1 MLQWEIFYTPTVY
14 FHCSIHT
21 LTLRPSYSSESIK
34 FTVKLQWLNLGYC
47 GKKYMKDQSKSPL
60 WKIGHSFKEIPD
72 NQTNDFKTNQTFSKK
87 NLSPKE
93 RGWSWG
99 YMIAHSKVAIKLRQ
113 QIILFDMGITF
124 IITKEPPVWY
134 EHHI

>member
-47 GKKYMKDQSKSPL
+47 GKKN
-60 WKIGHSFKEIPD
+60 I
-72 NQTNDFKTNQTFSKK
+72 NQDSNF
-87 NLSPKE
+87 
-93 RGWSWG
+93 
-99 YMIAHSKVAIKLRQ
+99 LRQ
-113 QIILFDMGITF
+113 MRFCGGLGT
-124 IITKEPPVWY
+124 ESLVGRG
-134 EHHI
+134 EG